1 MFDSAAAKAAGPTA
15 ARSPAEPAARPPSP
29 LTHPWLEEPALG
41 TVTEVA
47 PGVFWLRMPLPFAL
61 DHINLWLLADGAGWT
76 IVDCG
81 FSTDE
86 ARAAWE
92 NIFTQ
97 VVAPQRVSRILVT
110 HFHPDHFGLARWLA
124 DRWQA
129 PVHLAAAEFAAARG
143 WLDGAP
149 MHTREAHLVL
159 FREHGLD
166 LGAEAH
172 KFAKGN
178 LYQKGVPAIPE
189 RVEPLHDGDVIS
201 IDGRAWRAITGYGH
215 SPEHVSFYCDEL
227 RVMIAGDMV
236 LPRIST
242 NVSVQPRLPDADP
255 LGGFLDSLRRYAEL
269 PADTLVLPSHGLPFR
284 GLHPRLAQLQSHHAD
299 RLAELVAACTEPR
312 CAADLMKIIFR
323 RPLDTHQTFFAM
335 GETLSHLN
343 KLMHDGA
350 LARIRGEAGYQF
362 VVPAPAVP
370 ITNSTHTTYAGPE
383 EIVQ

>member
-1 MFDSAAAKAAGPTA
+1 MPDSAAPPVVAAA
-15 ARSPAEPAARPPSP
+15 PATPASV
-29 LTHPWLEEPALG
+29 LDHPWREPPALG
-41 TVTEVA
+41 AVTEVGS
-47 PGVFWLRMPLPFAL
+47 GVFWLRMPLPFAL
-61 DHINLWLLADGAGWT
+61 DHINLWLLKDGDGWA

-81 FSTDE
+81 FATDD

-92 NIFTQ
+92 TLFTK
-97 VVAPQRVSRILVT
+97 VVAPQRVTRILVT

-124 DRWQA
+124 DRWAA
-129 PVHLAAAEFAAARG
+129 PVYLAGPEFVAARG

-149 MHTREAHLVL
+149 LFTRTANLAL

-166 LGAEAH
+166 LGEEAK

-189 RVEPLHDGDVIS
+189 RVESLRDGDTLAIG
-201 IDGRAWRAITGYGH
+201 GRGWRAITGYGH

-227 RVMIAGDMV
+227 KIMIAGDMV

-242 NVSVQPRLPDADP
+242 NVSVQARDPDADP
-255 LGGFLDSLRRYAEL
+255 LNRFLASLVRYTEL

-284 GLHPRLAQLQSHHAD
+284 GLHARLAQLQAHHAD
-299 RLAELVAACTEPR
+299 RLAELVQACSEPR
-312 CAADLMKIIFR
+312 PAAELMKVIFR

-343 KLMHDGA
+343 KLMHDGT
-350 LARIRGEAGYQF
+350 LARVRGDDGGYRF
-362 VVPAPAVP
+362 VVAACAIPQPA
-370 ITNSTHTTYAGPE
+370 GQE
-383 EIVQ
+383 ERVR